1 MAHFMVPRYIRILE
15 DLPKTPTNKV
25 EKYLL
30 RRDGVTS
37 DTFDRDAAGILIK
50 SEPVRMPG

>member
-1 MAHFMVPRYIRILE
+1 MAHFMVPRYVRVLG

-30 RRDGVTS
+30 RRDGVTP
-37 DTFDRDAAGILIK
+37 DTFDRDAAGIVIK
-50 SEPVRMPG
+50 SEPMRTRG

>member
-1 MAHFMVPRYIRILE
+1 MAHFMVPRYIRILG

-30 RRDGVTS
+30 RRDGVTA
-37 DTFDRDAAGILIK
+37 DTFDREAAGIVIK
-50 SEPVRMPG
+50 SEPLHPLR